1 MDSKTIFVTG
11 GTGKL
16 GSQFVRQLTSAGHTV
31 ITTSRSQANIDAL
44 AASLEASDRFYGF
57 ELDLEA
63 PDAGDQILAFLQ
75 KHQLEVQALVHN
87 ARSLEYLKIGAN
99 GVVAPGDFLGE
110 MRMDV
115 VIPYSLTMQ
124 LVQLP
129 TSKLETVI
137 FIASMYGMVG
147 PNRNLYTDLDQQSAV
162 HYGVGKAAQIQ
173 LTKELAV
180 RLAAH
185 NIRVN
190 AISYGGFGGR
200 APEEFVDRY
209 AKLNP
214 QGRMLEDS
222 EAPGPL
228 AFLISDAARGM
239 TGHNLVY
246 DSGWTAW

>member
-1 MDSKTIFVTG
+1 MDSKTIFITG

-16 GSQFVRQLTSAGHTV
+16 GQQFVAQFIAAGHTV
-31 ITTSRSQANIDAL
+31 ITNSRSQKNLDKL
-44 AASLEASDRFYGF
+44 AASLPEGNRFYGL
-57 ELDLEA
+57 EIDLEA
-63 PDAGDQILAFLQ
+63 TDALDQIVAFLAE
-75 KHQLEVQALVHN
+75 HELRPQALVHN
-87 ARSLEYLKIGAN
+87 ARSLEYLKIGED
-99 GVVAPGDFLGE
+99 GVVNQADFLGE
-110 MRMDV
+110 LRLNV
-115 VIPYSLTMQ
+115 VIPYALTMR
-124 LVQLP
+124 LANLEN
-129 TSKLETVI
+129 SRLETVI
-137 FIASMYGMVG
+137 YIASIYGMVG
-147 PNRNLYTDLDQQSAV
+147 PNRNLYTNLDQQSPV

-180 RLAAH
+180 RLAPKG
-185 NIRVN
+185 IRVN

-200 APEEFVDRY
+200 APAEFVARY

-214 QGRMLEDS
+214 QARMLDDS